1 MMRFAS
7 CKQHDLLP
15 EFILARILS
24 LLLSMMLPQMINF
37 KISVCS
43 IP

>member
-1 MMRFAS
+1 MIQLAS

-15 EFILARILS
+15 EFILARILL

-37 KISVCS
+37 MISVCS